1 MGCIRTLEGG
11 DKAVLMKVGMAQRRY
26 VVFGWH
32 QSWTV
37 DYKTA
42 VGRAGLGEEG
52 FSAAKDPSACPWNCL
67 VPRMWRSLD
76 GGFDKSTFEKA
87 LHAVL
92 TYIVDRPGVSKVP
105 FLVLDFVSVALF
117 VCFGAVCSKY

>member
-1 MGCIRTLEGG
+1 MVQARVIISDKELMDCIRTLEGG
-11 DKAVLMKVGMAQRRY
+11 NKAVLMKVGMAQRRY

-32 QSWTV
+32 QAWTV

-52 FSAAKDPSACPWNCL
+52 FSTAKDPSVCPWNCL

-76 GGFDKSTFEKA
+76 GGFDKVTFEKA

-92 TYIVDRPGVSKVP
+92 TYIVERPGVSKVL
-105 FLVLDFVSVALF
+105 FLAH
-117 VCFGAVCSKY
+117 